1 MRSGFRPHDRDRTTE
16 IMEGVLLGYW
26 ATLEGCWA
34 AHKRGLYGYPVNRW
48 SIKRT
53 PNGMKLDRRSTVVYQ
68 GRLANLRPFREC
80 LTPAHEERQEGDAR
94 WHRSVGLQSG
104 QWGKCSDA

>member
-16 IMEGVLLGYW
+16 SMEGVWMGYW

-34 AHKRGLYGYPVNRW
+34 AHKRGFYGSPVNRR

-53 PNGMKLDRRSTVVYQ
+53 PNDTKLDMRSIGGVSRPLGKSQAIPRKFNTCSQKETRGERRGT
-68 GRLANLRPFREC
+68 
-80 LTPAHEERQEGDAR
+80 
-94 WHRSVGLQSG
+94 
-104 QWGKCSDA
+104 